1 MIMNKFPLLLA
12 FLLLPLLSWAQQPV
26 EMAFEHDAAGN
37 MVRCYV
43 VRLEQPKSEKSAKA
57 ESLELQH
64 IASNA
69 AAQSTAPEPEPVEV
83 QRGERTVRIYPNPT
97 RGQLRVEVQGDGQA
111 YSYRLLGMGGAAIA
125 QGQHDGG
132 SPLPLDLSA
141 QPDGA
146 YLLQLI
152 WPDDRCTY
160 KIIKN

>member
-1 MIMNKFPLLLA
+1 MRNPLLLIFA
-12 FLLLPLLSWAQQPV
+12 LFLLPCVARSQQPV

-43 VRLEQPKSEKSAKA
+43 VRLEQPKTNKQA
-57 ESLELQH
+57 
-64 IASNA
+64 ASNA
-69 AAQSTAPEPEPVEV
+69 IADVLADKPTAQTAAPEPAPVEV

-97 RGQLRVEVQGDGQA
+97 RGQLRVEVQGDTQQ
-111 YSYRLLGMGGAAIA
+111 YTYRLLSMSGATIA

-152 WPDDRCTY
+152 WPNDRCTY

>member
-1 MIMNKFPLLLA
+1 MRNCLLLILA
-12 FLLLPLLSWAQQPV
+12 LFLLPCIAHAQQPV

-43 VRLEQPKSEKSAKA
+43 VRLTQPKAEKSNKA
-57 ESLELQH
+57 ETLDPQH

-69 AAQSTAPEPEPVEV
+69 AAQSAVLKPESVEV

-97 RGQLRVEVQGDGQA
+97 RGQLRVEVQGDTQQ
-111 YSYRLLGMGGAAIA
+111 YTYRLLSMGGALIA

-132 SPLPLDLSA
+132 SPLPLDLSS

>member
-1 MIMNKFPLLLA
+1 MKKLPQLLT
-12 FLLLPLLSWAQQPV
+12 FLLLPLFSMAQHPV

-43 VRLEQPKSEKSAKA
+43 VRLEQPKLEKSNKA
-57 ESLELQH
+57 ETLDHQQT
-64 IASNA
+64 ASST
-69 AAQSTAPEPEPVEV
+69 AAQSAAPEPVEV
-83 QRGERTVRIYPNPT
+83 QRGGRTVRIYPNPT

-111 YSYRLLGMGGAAIA
+111 YTYRLLSMGGALIA

>member
-1 MIMNKFPLLLA
+1 MRNYLLLIFA
-12 FLLLPLLSWAQQPV
+12 LFLLPYAARSQQPV

-43 VRLEQPKSEKSAKA
+43 VRLTQPKANIQA
-57 ESLELQH
+57 
-64 IASNA
+64 ASNA
-69 AAQSTAPEPEPVEV
+69 IADVLANKPAAQTVAPEPAPVEV

-97 RGQLRVEVQGDGQA
+97 RGQLRVEIQGDTQQ
-111 YSYRLLGMGGAAIA
+111 YTYRMLSMGGALIA

-132 SPLPLDLSA
+132 SPLPLDLSS

>member
-1 MIMNKFPLLLA
+1 MNKFPLLLA
-12 FLLLPLLSWAQQPV
+12 FLLSPLLSWAQQPV

-43 VRLEQPKSEKSAKA
+43 VRLEQPKNEQKSKT
-57 ESLELQH
+57 ETLDHQQ
-64 IASNA
+64 IASST
-69 AAQSTAPEPEPVEV
+69 AAQSAAPEPVEV

-97 RGQLRVEVQGDGQA
+97 RGQLRVEVKGDGQA
-111 YSYRLLGMGGAAIA
+111 YTYRLLSMGGAAIA
-125 QGQHDGG
+125 QGQHDGS

-141 QPDGA
+141 HPDGV

>member
-1 MIMNKFPLLLA
+1 MNKFPLLLA
-12 FLLLPLLSWAQQPV
+12 FLLSPLLSWAQQPV

-43 VRLEQPKSEKSAKA
+43 VRLEQPKNEQKSKT
-57 ESLELQH
+57 ETLDHQQ
-64 IASNA
+64 IASST
-69 AAQSTAPEPEPVEV
+69 AAQSAAPEPVEV

-111 YSYRLLGMGGAAIA
+111 YTYRLLSMGGAAIA
-125 QGQHDGG
+125 QGQHDGS

-141 QPDGA
+141 HPDGV

>member
-1 MIMNKFPLLLA
+1 MRNSLLLIFA
-12 FLLLPLLSWAQQPV
+12 LFLLPCIAHAQQPV

-43 VRLEQPKSEKSAKA
+43 VRLTQPKANKQA
-57 ESLELQH
+57 
-64 IASNA
+64 ASNA
-69 AAQSTAPEPEPVEV
+69 IADVLADKPVSQAAEPEPVEV

-97 RGQLRVEVQGDGQA
+97 RGQLRVEVQGDTQQ
-111 YSYRLLGMGGAAIA
+111 YTYRLLSMSGATIA

-152 WPDDRCTY
+152 WPNDRCTY

>member
-1 MIMNKFPLLLA
+1 MRNCLLLIFA
-12 FLLLPLLSWAQQPV
+12 LFLLPCIAHAQQPV

-43 VRLEQPKSEKSAKA
+43 VRLTQPKANK
-57 ESLELQH
+57 QT
-64 IASNA
+64 ASNA
-69 AAQSTAPEPEPVEV
+69 ITDVLADKPVSQAAAPEPEPVEV

-97 RGQLRVEVQGDGQA
+97 RGQLRVEVQGDTQQ
-111 YSYRLLGMGGAAIA
+111 YTYRLLSMGGALIA

-152 WPDDRCTY
+152 WPNDRCTY

>member
-1 MIMNKFPLLLA
+1 MRNCLLLILA
-12 FLLLPLLSWAQQPV
+12 LFLLPYVARSQQPV

-43 VRLEQPKSEKSAKA
+43 VRLTQPKPNKQA
-57 ESLELQH
+57 
-64 IASNA
+64 ASNA
-69 AAQSTAPEPEPVEV
+69 IADGLADKPASQATAPEPVEV

-97 RGQLRVEVQGDGQA
+97 RGQLRVEVQGDTQQ
-111 YSYRLLGMGGAAIA
+111 YTYRLLSMGGATIA
-125 QGQHDGG
+125 HGQHDGG

>member
-1 MIMNKFPLLLA
+1 MNKVPLLLA
-12 FLLLPLLSWAQQPV
+12 FLLSPLLSWAQQPV

-43 VRLEQPKSEKSAKA
+43 VRLEQPKNEQKSKT
-57 ESLELQH
+57 ETLDHQQ
-64 IASNA
+64 IASST
-69 AAQSTAPEPEPVEV
+69 AAQSAAPEPVEV

-111 YSYRLLGMGGAAIA
+111 YTYRLLSMGGALIA

>member
-1 MIMNKFPLLLA
+1 MNKFPQLLA
-12 FLLLPLLSWAQQPV
+12 FLLFPLLSWAQQPV

-43 VRLEQPKSEKSAKA
+43 VRLEQPKSEKSNKA
-57 ESLELQH
+57 ETLDPQH

-125 QGQHDGG
+125 QGQQTAH
-132 SPLPLDLSA
+132 SPLLLDLTVHPA
-141 QPDGA
+141 GA
-146 YLLQLI
+146 YLLHLE
-152 WPDDRCTY
+152 WPDDRSTY

>member
-1 MIMNKFPLLLA
+1 MRNCLLLILA
-12 FLLLPLLSWAQQPV
+12 LFLLPYAARSQQPV

-57 ESLELQH
+57 ETLAPQH

-111 YSYRLLGMGGAAIA
+111 YSYRLLGMGGALIA

>member
-1 MIMNKFPLLLA
+1 MRNCLLLILA
-12 FLLLPLLSWAQQPV
+12 LFLLPCIAHAQQPV

-43 VRLEQPKSEKSAKA
+43 VRLTQPKANKQA
-57 ESLELQH
+57 
-64 IASNA
+64 ASNA
-69 AAQSTAPEPEPVEV
+69 IADVLADKPVSQAAAPEPVEV
-83 QRGERTVRIYPNPT
+83 QRGERSVRIYPNPT
-97 RGQLRVEVQGDGQA
+97 RGQLRVEVQGDTQQ
-111 YSYRLLGMGGAAIA
+111 YTYRLLSMGGALIA

-132 SPLPLDLSA
+132 SPLPLDLSV